1 MKFLSVIAL
10 LGVLPIAAAARGAD
24 LELKPGLVITSSVR
38 VARNVYSLPNG
49 DETGKRAAITIRGDN
64 LTVDFAGATI
74 EGTAQ
79 TVAPDA
85 RHGTGI
91 QVEGR
96 NVTLKNLIVRG
107 YKIGIAAYD
116 SPGIKILSCNL
127 SYNWKQHLASTLAR
141 EDESDWMSY
150 HHNEQDEWLRY
161 GAGIYLRR
169 CDGFEVRDVSIK
181 GGQCGLMLM
190 QSSKGLVT
198 NCDFSFLSAIGLGM
212 YRSSDNRIMH
222 NKIDWC
228 VRGYSHGVYNR
239 GQDSA
244 GILIYEQSSRN
255 VFAYNSVT
263 HGGDGFFLWAGQSTM
278 DTGKGGCN
286 DNLLY
291 GNDFSHAP
299 TNGIEATFSRNR
311 FVNNLI
317 MECWHGVW
325 GGYSYD
331 TQILGN
337 VFAYNAESI
346 AVEHG
351 QNNTIRG
358 NLFYR
363 EADAIHVWQN
373 ERQDPNWGYP
383 KNRDTRS
390 HGYDVANNVFS
401 QITRGQT
408 ASSDPGAVVRLKAT
422 SDFTLGPNEYG
433 PVGTLY
439 DVRGPLT
446 NFKFA
451 GGALRSNSSRDK
463 PASDVGRQ
471 DSTAEWQPAQIASLG
486 TAWDAAH
493 EGHSVVAGHH
503 NGLLPPVMLPSG
515 NLILPYPEGEAG
527 YRKRFVTT
535 WNPLGPGGPLSVGPE
550 SAGHNLM
557 VTPKEAL
564 DAAPKP
570 LPGGKNPFLRPGEF
584 RGRHYI
590 LVDEWGPYDF
600 QSPILW
606 PRHTSADSVRFEVLG
621 PSGRWRMKSVEG
633 GTLDASAGT
642 VPGFVEFR
650 RSGRS
655 GSRIKIELEY
665 VGAKTTDY
673 RGIDAAPGS
682 RVPFGYTD
690 FSVPIAW
697 DVRFFHWDKSTQ
709 DPRTQGAEF
718 RSLLKGKPLA
728 HMETSDLD
736 LVPGRIPRE
745 IPNDYFATIA
755 EGDFEIEPGDYVLDI
770 TADDGARLYL
780 DGKLLVDE
788 WHYQVPT
795 LYSRDVKLGGKH
807 HLRVEHF
814 QIDGYWTLKVNLRL
828 RRK

>member
-1 MKFLSVIAL
+1 MKKTSLLVTL
-10 LGVLPIAAAARGAD
+10 LGVLLIATEARGAD
-24 LELKPGLVITSSVR
+24 LELKPDLVITSSCR
-38 VARNVYSLPNG
+38 VSRGTYSLPNA

-64 LTVDFAGATI
+64 LTIDFAGATL
-74 EGTAQ
+74 EGTPQ

-85 RHGTGI
+85 RHGAGI
-91 QVEGR
+91 RVEGR
-96 NVTLKNLIVRG
+96 NNTIKNAVVRG
-107 YKIGIAAYD
+107 YKIGIAAFD
-116 SPGIKILSCNL
+116 APGIKILSSDL

-141 EDESDWMSY
+141 EDESDWMSF
-150 HHNEQDEWLRY
+150 HRNEQDEWLRY

-169 CDGFEVRDVSIK
+169 CDGFEVRDVTIK
-181 GGQCGLMLM
+181 GGQSGLMLM
-190 QSSKGLVT
+190 ECNKGLVA

-212 YRSSDNRIMH
+212 YLSSDNRIMH

-244 GILIYEQSSRN
+244 GILIYEQSHRN

-346 AVEHG
+346 AIEHG
-351 QNNTIRG
+351 QNNSIRG
-358 NLFYR
+358 NVFYR

-390 HGYDVANNVFS
+390 HGYDVSNNVFS
-401 QITRGQT
+401 QITRGRNGT
-408 ASSDPGAVVRLKAT
+408 SDLGAVLRVKAT
-422 SDFTLGPNEYG
+422 SDITLGTNEYG

-451 GGALRSNSSRDK
+451 GAALRSQVARTQE
-463 PASDVGRQ
+463 PAVAQQASP
-471 DSTAEWQPAQIASLG
+471 TNWQPASLPSLG

-493 EGHSVVAGHH
+493 EGRSVVAGSL
-503 NGLLPPVMLPSG
+503 NGLLPPVMQPSG
-515 NLILPYPEGEAG
+515 NLILPYPEGDER

-535 WNPLGPGGPLSVGPE
+535 WNPLKAARPLSVGTE
-550 SAGHNLM
+550 SSGHDLM

-584 RGRHYI
+584 RGRRYI

-600 QSPILW
+600 RSPVMW
-606 PRHTSADSVRFEVLG
+606 PRSATADSIRFEVLG
-621 PSGRWRMKSVEG
+621 PHGSWSVRTVEG
-633 GTLDASAGT
+633 GTLDASAGS
-642 VPGFVEFR
+642 VPGYVEFKR
-650 RSGRS
+650 GGKS
-655 GSRIKIELEY
+655 GSRVKIDLVY
-665 VGAKTTDY
+665 TGAKTIDY
-673 RGIDAAPGS
+673 RGVETAAGS
-682 RVPFGYTD
+682 KVPFGYTD
-690 FSVPIAW
+690 LSVPIAW
-697 DVRFFHWDKSTQ
+697 DVRFYRWDKTTQ
-709 DPRTQGAEF
+709 DPRTHDAEF
-718 RSLLKGKPLA
+718 RSLIKAKPLA
-728 HMETSDLD
+728 QMKASALD

-755 EGDFEIEPGDYVLDI
+755 EGDFEIEPGDYVLEM
-770 TADDGARLYL
+770 TTDDGGRLSL

-788 WHYQVPT
+788 WHYQGPT
-795 LYSRDVKLGGKH
+795 LYSREVRLGGKH

-814 QIDGYWTLKVNLRL
+814 QIDGYWTLKVNIRL